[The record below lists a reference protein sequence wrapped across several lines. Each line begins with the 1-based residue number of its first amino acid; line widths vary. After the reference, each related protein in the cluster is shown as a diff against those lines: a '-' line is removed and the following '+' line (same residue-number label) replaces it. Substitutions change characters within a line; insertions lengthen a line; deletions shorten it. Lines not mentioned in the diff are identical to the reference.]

1 MRLFTT
7 VGPVI
12 DAAVALLPIFAA
24 TLLGDATYTALMALL
39 RGAGKQKASQGW
51 GAGWGAVRLAAGLAG
66 LGNAVSKQG
75 ARMGPGAGRNC
86 QRCEAAPNDR
96 PSPFPV
102 PLPCQWGALSNIVSY
117 WLLAIPLAHH
127 LAFARDWGLP
137 GLWVG
142 AATANTFQ
150 ARASAGLQAVL
161 RQAGGHSPPC

>member
-66 LGNAVSKQG
+66 LGNAVQ
-75 ARMGPGAGRNC
+75 ARSTHGPWSRSQLSALRGSP
-86 QRCEAAPNDR
+86 QR
-96 PSPFPV
+96 SPFSIPCPA
-102 PLPCQWGALSNIVSY
+102 PLPRSGA
-117 WLLAIPLAHH
+117 
-127 LAFARDWGLP
+127 
-137 GLWVG
+137 
-142 AATANTFQ
+142 
-150 ARASAGLQAVL
+150 
-161 RQAGGHSPPC
+161 PCPTSCPTGC